1 MQTEYGL
8 EQKTVVE
15 VSALTG
21 MLSAF
26 ENVRKHIETY
36 EAQINDKLKRI
47 EQTETQG
54 K

>member
-1 MQTEYGL
+1 MKKQYGL
-8 EQKTVVE
+8 EPKVVVE

-21 MLSAF
+21 MLSALDR
-26 ENVRKHIETY
+26 VRKHIETL
-36 EAQINDKLKRI
+36 ESQVNDKLKRI